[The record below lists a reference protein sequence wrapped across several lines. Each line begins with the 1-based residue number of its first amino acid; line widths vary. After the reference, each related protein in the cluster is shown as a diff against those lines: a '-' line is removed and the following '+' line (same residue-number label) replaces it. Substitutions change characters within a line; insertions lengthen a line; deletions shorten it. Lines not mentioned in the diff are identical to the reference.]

1 MDKAFRRR
9 TEIAI
14 YLIMSI
20 DVSFS
25 VALTAAIAKRSARFG
40 GSLET
45 LNVDGDALQAQP
57 SLTESQVSPTRH
69 PAPVPCTVPSNK
81 KIDAASVAERYFFD
95 RRDARFERPMHVY
108 RRTRV

>member
-1 MDKAFRRR
+1 MDKAFCRR

-45 LNVDGDALQAQP
+45 SNVENDALQAQP
-57 SLTESQVSPTRH
+57 SHIESQVSPTRH
-69 PAPVPCTVPSNK
+69 LAPVPCTVPSNK
-81 KIDAASVAERYFFD
+81 KIDVASVAERCFFD
-95 RRDARFERPMHVY
+95 RRNARFERLMHVC